1 MARIPFPGQWVDGT
15 ENAQTEHVLNFQRS
29 KKNPSIS
36 PFFLHKTL
44 RKCRIDG
51 STPNWSLAAT
61 KTWFLVK
68 KHKKERVDG
77 STAKRYLGSIKI
89 STYERKTGKPNR
101 WLNFPETISVWGSW
115 PRAGAGVLKIE
126 KCFGEYSICSRFV
139 LVDLQ
144 YMLPVQKSSGGLAT
158 LFGDCAIYSCILRVW
173 LGLQVLLKLAIFH
186 LGLSFN
192 KWPGDPFLM
201 RRRANFYIKKFQTKW
216 KFGTSSNLGL
226 PSLNRIWARCWVLK
240 FVII

>member
-1 MARIPFPGQWVDGT
+1 MIIKFSWNIYYTGVRVDGT
-15 ENAQTEHVLNFQRS
+15 DPISRPVGRWHRECADGARFKFPEV
-29 KKNPSIS
+29 KKNPGIS
-36 PFFLHKTL
+36 PFFLRKTL
-44 RKCRIDG
+44 RKCRING

-144 YMLPVQKSSGGLAT
+144 
-158 LFGDCAIYSCILRVW
+158 
-173 LGLQVLLKLAIFH
+173 
-186 LGLSFN
+186 
-192 KWPGDPFLM
+192 
-201 RRRANFYIKKFQTKW
+201 
-216 KFGTSSNLGL
+216 
-226 PSLNRIWARCWVLK
+226 
-240 FVII
+240 